1 MGGSITASPYL
12 GLFPQILA
20 WKFASEKGPAS
31 ALVPKM
37 PDLDVNSII
46 ALIRKEDPRFDRLAY
61 TFVRDGLEHAVK
73 ELKKRDAARA
83 KVSRHVTGR
92 ELSEGLR
99 DYALEQFG
107 PLSKTV
113 LNSWGIH
120 ETIHF
125 GDIVYNFIEYNVF
138 SKTEDDNREDFA
150 NVFDFDEAF
159 VAPFLP
165 QSRRLP
171 LPSFAE
177 AE

>member
-1 MGGSITASPYL
+1 
-12 GLFPQILA
+12 
-20 WKFASEKGPAS
+20 
-31 ALVPKM
+31 M
-37 PDLDVNSII
+37 PEFDVNEII
-46 ALIRKEDPRFDRLAY
+46 ALIRKEDPRFDRMAY

-73 ELKKRDAARA
+73 ELKKRDAVRA

-99 DYALEQFG
+99 AYALEQYG
-107 PLSKTV
+107 PLTKTV
-113 LNSWGIH
+113 LNNWGIH

-125 GDIVYNFIEYNVF
+125 GDIVYNLIEYNVF
-138 SKTEDDNREDFA
+138 SKTEEDRREDFA
-150 NVFDFDEAF
+150 DVFSFDEAF

-165 QSRRLP
+165 QARRLP